1 MKKQAHCFNRGQIE
15 ALSKAIGNYMTGSE
29 ITKLLYQCGIDDN
42 SGQSTKW
49 RRLDFSFIERQNRD
63 QSPNAI
69 LRFVKEALQPVL
81 YMNEKEKF
89 ESFRADVNQILL
101 TAGLVVQSD
110 GSLHFTCAA
119 TTIDEVKHRTQNLE
133 RVLRQRHVH
142 ETVLRYCKEELLQEN
157 YFHSVFEAAKS
168 LSDRVR
174 ELTSLTFDGSRLF
187 DEAFKI
193 SDPYLAIN
201 RLETSSQ
208 QNQQNGLH
216 QMLNGITSMV
226 RNVTAHEPKIKWIIE
241 ENDAVD
247 ILCTISFLHKQLDQ
261 CIVVPRASVQK

>member
-1 MKKQAHCFNRGQIE
+1 MSKQAPCFNRGQIE
-15 ALSKAIGNYMTGSE
+15 ALSKVVGSYMTGSE
-29 ITKLLYQCGIDDN
+29 ITKLLYQCSIDDN

-49 RRLDFSFIERQNRD
+49 RRLDYCFIERQNRD

-81 YMNEKEKF
+81 YMSEKEKY
-89 ESFRADVNQILL
+89 ESFRNDVNEVLL
-101 TAGLVVQSD
+101 TSGLEVQND
-110 GSLHFTCAA
+110 GSLHFTTVA
-119 TTIDEVKHRTQNLE
+119 TTINEVKRRTQNLE
-133 RVLRQRHVH
+133 RLLRQRNVH
-142 ETVLRYCKEELLQEN
+142 ESVLRYCKEELLQEN

-174 ELTSLTFDGSRLF
+174 EMTSLTFDGSRLF

-193 SDPYLAIN
+193 SAPYLAIN
-201 RLETSSQ
+201 RLETNSQ

-226 RNVTAHEPKIKWIIE
+226 RNVTAHEPRIKWIIE
-241 ENDAVD
+241 ENEAVD

-261 CIVVPRASVQK
+261 CIVVPRVTTH